1 MKRNFFAVIFALLC
15 IFVWCVPAVSAEDY
29 FVKGKNAEMIKAYKR
44 AAEDGDVE
52 AQRDLGNIYYFGI
65 GVDADLNEARKWLTK
80 AAEKGDVKSQSLLA
94 SLYLREQ
101 NFNKGVEW
109 MRKAAG
115 NGDGISLFVLGRMY
129 LTGTEVPQD
138 YNEALKYLNK
148 AADQEFYPALIKLSE
163 MYSYGVGVEKDEK
176 KAAELLDRAKKVE
189 GNYTESQKALAKGDV
204 TGAFK
209 GWIKEAEAGDIGA
222 DTALKVLKEYGHW
235 DGKSKDKEFSVGDK
249 DLKKM
254 ATAFNYVSEKK
265 YEEALKLYEKEAV
278 HGDTIAKEF
287 VQWLKWKSTTLD
299 EVLEAADN
307 GDAGAQFD
315 VGMRSWEQED
325 SKEAVKWFLKS
336 MKQGFLLARVMLAS
350 MTDGKVNLDKLAK
363 ISGYESKAA
372 SKKDPYGN
380 PLDRVS
386 YQEKKVEALKGEDK
400 KKLHEAAER
409 GDAKSQLLLGDI
421 YFYAENNEKEALK
434 WYRKAAEQG
443 DVKSQSTLGQMYSYV
458 NNMKEAFKW
467 NLKAAEQGDVVAQVN
482 LAASYFEGWGV
493 EIDYKEAFKWYVKA
507 AEQGDAIAEDRVGT
521 MYALGTVGEPNLE
534 EAKKW
539 LEKAA
544 AKGFAHSQYLLGRM
558 YFRGD
563 GVKRDAE
570 KGGQLI
576 QEALKKGEIE
586 ASKYFLESINFAA
599 DTKLRFELS
608 MLMAEA
614 GFPEAQYFVGYMYYK
629 GDGVTKN
636 FDEAMKWFYA
646 AANGGH
652 EQSVKIISEFVA
664 SEEDGDIKTLNEL
677 VTNPFN
683 MFSEEELR
691 QKFEK
696 FKKDALAGN
705 VKAQAALGTSYAL
718 GKGTEKDLN
727 EAKKW
732 YKKAAENGDEMA
744 YYLLNTLEKQQKEQ
758 AESNAEKPRKAP
770 EKKNKKTKN
779 IWIALTALI
788 GLIFLVKS
796 SKIKAKMRYNLG
808 GKYEKGDSQPQ
819 NFEKAFACY
828 KEAAELGMLQAQSKL
843 GSMYYYG
850 KGCQPNFE
858 EALKWC
864 MKAAERGDA
873 VAQRITGSIYFEGKG
888 TEQNVEEAFKW
899 YEKAAKNNDAEAQ
912 KIFGLMCY
920 RLDNIEEAFFWF
932 LKAAEQGL
940 PEAQYVVGNM
950 YYTGNGV
957 VERDLKEAFNWFYS
971 AGEHGEAD
979 AQYSLG
985 IMYYNGEFVEKNYD
999 DAFKWFLKSAKQD
1012 NAAAQFEIG
1021 YMFENGISVEQ
1032 NYSAALMWYK
1042 KADANG
1048 DERAA
1053 EKIKEFKV
1061 TRNADIYTADF
1072 SSDDEEAP
1080 DKKVEAYHEDEA
1092 EQKEETTSENTN
1104 NEEGGGNESAD
1115 EKEQVKTETE
1125 KRKFNV
1131 GKFVVAIGLVAL
1143 IAVSIFSI
1151 YDDSED
1157 EEESSEKVVDAEEL
1171 FVLGLRYY
1179 SGNGVR
1185 QNYEKAMEYFH
1196 KAAELGYAPAQA
1208 SLGEMYREGRGVNRD
1223 YKESFKWYLKA
1234 AESGMSESQYNVG
1247 YMYYHGEGVEVS
1259 KEKAADWFMKAAEQ
1273 GYAPAQNYLGKMFFL
1288 GEGLPVNEGEGIRL
1302 YKRAAARGN
1311 ENAKKTLKMIAEKA
1325 LEAAKGGDAGLQ
1337 FVVGG
1342 MYMFG
1347 DGFEQNYEEAVKWFE
1362 KAAAQGLVDAKF
1374 FLGSMYECGEGVE
1387 KNYETAFKWFK
1398 EAADLG
1404 DKEAIKIL
1412 NDWDHVREKRF
1423 AGCSLER
1430 IMKFAKQG
1438 EAEAMFAVGRKYF
1451 YGDYYADIE
1460 VNYKEAL
1467 NWFLKAADKGCAE
1480 AANYIGNMYLGGQGV
1495 DKNYENAL
1503 LWWQKAE
1510 KSGFRKAAHNI
1521 GAAYFYGLGVEQD
1534 YNEAFKW
1541 FKEGAESGEVKSNT
1555 LLGVMYFAGKS
1566 VNQNFVEAE
1575 KLLLKAG
1582 EEGDLTAQKML
1593 GAIYYYGE
1601 CGVAKNRKEAM
1612 KWYKKAA
1619 EQGDGE
1625 AKEILKSNGKGNFK
1639 TMKDMVNE
1647 IFDVSQFDENE
1658 DHAAVIGVYTR
1669 AALKLLLDENEDHV
1683 SGQDSAE
1690 FGKLSKNDE
1699 EACAEARAIMQKD
1712 SPLIWRNYLKNFP
1725 DGQCAEEAKT
1735 ALKTL
1740 NAVKKVLEERVLNS
1754 DMDSEPLE
1762 EFWNAVQAEIEKEK
1776 NK

>member
-1 MKRNFFAVIFALLC
+1 MRKNFCVVIFALLS
-15 IFVWCVPAVSAEDY
+15 IFVLSLPAVYAEDN
-29 FVKGKNAEMIKAYKR
+29 FVKDKNAEMIKAYKR
-44 AAEDGDVE
+44 TAESGNVK
-52 AQRDLGNIYYFGI
+52 AQKDLGDIYYFGM
-65 GVDADLNEARKWLTK
+65 GVDVDLDEARKWLTK
-80 AAEKGDVKSQSLLA
+80 AAEQGDVKSQSLLA
-94 SLYLREQ
+94 SLYMREQ
-101 NFNKGVEW
+101 NYSKGVEW
-109 MRKAAG
+109 MRKAAD
-115 NGDGISLFVLGRMY
+115 NGDDISLFVLGMMY

-138 YNEALKYLNK
+138 YNEALKYLNR
-148 AADQEFYPALIKLSE
+148 AADKEFYPALIKLSE
-163 MYSYGVGVEKDEK
+163 MYSLGVGVEKDEK
-176 KAAELLDRAKKVE
+176 KAADLLDRAKKVE
-189 GNYTESQKALAKGDV
+189 GNYTESQRALAQGDI

-209 GWIKEAEAGDIGA
+209 GWIKEAEAGDIA
-222 DTALKVLKEYGHW
+222 ANTNLKMLKERGLW
-235 DGKSKDKEFSVGDK
+235 DGKSKNEEFPVLLDTDSKEWAQIEKF
-249 DLKKM
+249 L
-254 ATAFNYVSEKK
+254 SEGK
-265 YEEALKLYEKEAV
+265 YDEALKLSAKAAV
-278 HGDTIAKEF
+278 HGDSIAKE
-287 VQWLKWKSTTLD
+287 VAGWLKWEPKTLD
-299 EVLEAADN
+299 EVLDAAEN
-307 GDAGAQFD
+307 GDAGAQFEA
-315 VGMRSWEQED
+315 GMRYLEKEY
-325 SKEAVKWFLKS
+325 SKEAAKWFLKS

-363 ISGYESKAA
+363 ISGYESKVAVQR
-372 SKKDPYGN
+372 DPYGK
-380 PLDRVS
+380 PLDES
-386 YQEKKVEALKGEDK
+386 SHKKEVKPEDK
-400 KKLHEAAER
+400 KKLLKAAEK
-409 GDAKSQLLLGDI
+409 GDADSQSKLGII
-421 YFYAENNEKEALK
+421 YFFEGNMQESVK
-434 WYRKAAEQG
+434 WYQKAAEQG
-443 DVKSQSTLGQMYSYV
+443 NVT
-458 NNMKEAFKW
+458 
-467 NLKAAEQGDVVAQVN
+467 AQVN
-482 LAASYFEGWGV
+482 LAAFYFEGLGV
-493 EIDYKEAFKWYVKA
+493 DRDYKEAFKWYMKA
-507 AEQGDAIAEDRVGT
+507 AEQGNDIAEDRVGT
-521 MYALGTVGEPNLE
+521 MYALGTVSEPNLE

-563 GVKRDAE
+563 GVNRDTD

-576 QEALKKGEIE
+576 LEALKKREVE
-586 ASKYFLESINFAA
+586 ASKYVLDSINFSA
-599 DTKLRFELS
+599 DAKQRFKLSL
-608 MLMAEA
+608 LMAEA
-614 GFPEAQYFVGYMYYK
+614 GFSEAQYFVGYMYYK
-629 GDGVTKN
+629 GDGVAKS

-652 EQSVKIISEFVA
+652 EQAEKIINEFVA
-664 SEEDGDIKTLNEL
+664 SEEDGDTKALNEL

-683 MFSEEELR
+683 MLSKEELR

-705 VKAQAALGTSYAL
+705 VKAQAALGTAYAL

-770 EKKNKKTKN
+770 EKKNKNAKKVL
-779 IWIALTALI
+779 IALIALI

-873 VAQRITGSIYFEGKG
+873 AAQRMVGEMCFQGKG
-888 TEQNVEEAFKW
+888 TEQNVEEAFSW

-920 RLDNIEEAFFWF
+920 RLDNVEEAFYWF
-932 LKAAEQGL
+932 LKAAEQGDL
-940 PEAQYVVGNM
+940 EAQNMLGDM

-1061 TRNADIYTADF
+1061 IRNADIYTADF
-1072 SSDDEEAP
+1072 SSDDEEVP
-1080 DKKVEAYHEDEA
+1080 DKKVEAYHEDEV
-1092 EQKEETTSENTN
+1092 EQKDEKTPEKTN
-1104 NEEGGGNESAD
+1104 NEEGGGNEYVHG
-1115 EKEQVKTETE
+1115 KEQVKTETE

-1131 GKFVVAIGLVAL
+1131 GKFVVLIGLAAL
-1143 IAVSIFSI
+1143 IAVSVFSL
-1151 YDDSED
+1151 YDDGED
-1157 EEESSEKVVDAEEL
+1157 YVESSEEVTDAEEL
-1171 FVLGLRYY
+1171 FVRGLGYY

-1185 QNYEKAMEYFH
+1185 QNYDKAMEYFL
-1196 KAAELGYAPAQA
+1196 KAARQGYAPAQA
-1208 SLGEMYREGRGVNRD
+1208 SLGEMYRGGLGVNKD
-1223 YKESFKWYLKA
+1223 YGEAFKWYLKA
-1234 AESGMSESQYNVG
+1234 AESGMPESQYNVG
-1247 YMYYHGEGVEVS
+1247 YMYYYGEGVEVS
-1259 KEKAADWFMKAAEQ
+1259 KEKAAEWFMKAAKQ

-1302 YKRAAARGN
+1302 YKRAAAQGN
-1311 ENAKKTLKMIAEKA
+1311 ENAKKALKMIAEKA

-1398 EAADLG
+1398 EAAELG
-1404 DKEAIKIL
+1404 DKEAIEIL
-1412 NDWDHVREKRF
+1412 NDWDHVGEKRF

-1430 IMKFAKQG
+1430 IMEFAKLG
-1438 EAEAMFAVGRKYF
+1438 DAEAMFEVGCKYF
-1451 YGDYYADIE
+1451 YGDYYEDIE

-1467 NWFLKAADKGCAE
+1467 NWFLKAADKGYAE
-1480 AANYIGNMYLGGQGV
+1480 AAHYIGNMYLDGKGV
-1495 DKNYENAL
+1495 DKNYGNAL

-1521 GAAYFYGLGVEQD
+1521 GAAYFYGLGVEQN
-1534 YNEAFKW
+1534 YGEAFER
-1541 FKEGAESGEVKSNT
+1541 FKEGAEAGVAKSNVF
-1555 LLGVMYFAGKS
+1555 LAVMYFSGKS
-1566 VNQNFVEAE
+1566 VKQNYRETR

-1582 EEGDLTAQKML
+1582 EQGDVIAQNML
-1593 GAIYYYGE
+1593 GSMYYYGE
-1601 CGVAKNRKEAM
+1601 CGVVKNRKEAM
-1612 KWYKKAA
+1612 KWFKKAA
-1619 EQGDGE
+1619 DQGDEE
-1625 AKEILKSNGKGNFK
+1625 AKEILKSNGKGDVR
-1639 TMKDMVNE
+1639 TMKDMVE
-1647 IFDVSQFDENE
+1647 VILDVSQFDENE
-1658 DHAAVIGVYTR
+1658 DQASVIGMYTKAAV
-1669 AALKLLLDENEDHV
+1669 KLLFNENEDCV
-1683 SGQDSAE
+1683 SGQESAE
-1690 FGKLSKNDE
+1690 FGKLSTKDE

-1712 SPLIWRNYLKNFP
+1712 GPLVWEDYLRNFP
-1725 DGQCAEEAKT
+1725 DGKCAEEAKST
-1735 ALKTL
+1735 LKTL
-1740 NAVKKVLEERVLNS
+1740 NAAKKVLEERVFNS
-1754 DMDSEPLE
+1754 DKDYEPLE
-1762 EFWNAVQAEIEKEK
+1762 EFWDAVQAEIEKEK
-1776 NK
+1776 KK